1 MIRRGFFVSLHPV
14 CFIMVQ
20 TTPSC
25 FPCNAVAQK
34 LMTASRG
41 KRISR
46 VLQNKQTV
54 WIKRMDCDSPILS
67 RWFHATLF
75 SKLVKPYL
83 RAAPL
88 RSPQEQLQQEIRK
101 LSAFKAARI
110 PVPDIICAQETAL
123 MLSDV
128 GKTIQKRLAPLKK
141 TAPRQHEAMLVACAK
156 ALGEV
161 HAAGLCHGRPHPRDM
176 FLSPNGK
183 IGFFDFEEEPEAVM
197 SLSQAQARDIW
208 LLFLQICMRA
218 QDKDHTPAAAF
229 NAWQRYTAPQ
239 TLEDLRHLVRFF
251 RHFLPPLQALKA
263 IRLGKDGQRML
274 IATEF
279 FISHLGI

>member
-1 MIRRGFFVSLHPV
+1 MA
-14 CFIMVQ
+14 Q

-25 FPCNAVAQK
+25 FPCNTVEQK
-34 LMTASRG
+34 LITASRG

-46 VLQNKQTV
+46 VLRNKKTV
-54 WIKRMDCDSPILS
+54 WIKRTDCDSFILS
-67 RWFHATLF
+67 RWLHTTFF

-83 RAAPL
+83 RAALL

-101 LSAFKAARI
+101 LSAFKAAGI
-110 PVPDIICAQETAL
+110 PVPDIICAQETAV

-128 GKTIQKRLAPLKK
+128 GKTIQKRLASLK
-141 TAPRQHEAMLVACAK
+141 TAAPRRHEAMLVACAK

-161 HAAGLCHGRPHPRDM
+161 HTAGLCHGRPHPRDM
-176 FLSPNGK
+176 FLSPKGK

-197 SLSQAQARDIW
+197 SLSQAQARDVW
-208 LLFLQICMRA
+208 LLFLQICIQA
-218 QDKDHTPAAAF
+218 QDKEHTPGAAF
-229 NAWQRYTAPQ
+229 NAWQHYTTPQ

-251 RHFLPPLQALKA
+251 RRFLPLLRVLKA
-263 IRLGKDGQRML
+263 IWLGKDGQRML